1 MNKKQD
7 TTTNPDWLKNFK
19 KITTTSAEEA
29 VKKISP
35 GHRVFIGTATSQPT
49 LLVNAMTA
57 RADELVDVEIIQL
70 VTMGDAPYAKKELS
84 NSFKFNSFYI
94 TEENIR
100 TSISEGLGSYTPIM
114 LLDIPRLF
122 SNGQIPLDVSMIQ
135 VTPPDS
141 RGMCSMGISV
151 DVAKA
156 AVENSKLVIAQVNP
170 RMPRTFGDTLINI
183 YEIDIVVPSDEP
195 IIEAPRLAI
204 DEEEARICMNVSS
217 LIENGSTIQL
227 GFGKIPQFCMDY
239 LKDKK
244 DLGIHSDMITEG
256 IVDLVK
262 SGAVTGKKK
271 TLDKGKIVVSFCM
284 GAKKL
289 YDFIDNN
296 EMFSFRRTEY
306 VNDPG
311 IIRQHNRMVAVNT
324 ALEIDL
330 TGQVCSD
337 SFGTQFIS
345 GIGGQADFIR
355 GANRSPKG
363 TSIIALPS
371 TAKSGSV
378 SRIVAQLTPGA
389 GVVTPRGDVQY
400 VVTEYGTAYLHGKN
414 VQDRTMSLIS
424 IAHPDYRPELLKKAI
439 EYGYVVPE
447 LAGVEGKLDKLFVS
461 AKVLTT
467 TMSLDDGTKIKFR
480 PIHPTDLSRMR
491 DLFYR
496 LSKGTVYYRFGWNMK
511 QIPMQQIQ
519 NFVFIDHRK
528 EIGIVGTI
536 PRGAEEEIIS
546 FSGYYL
552 DEKTNRAEV
561 ALVVRDDWQ
570 NRGIGS
576 FMIKYLA
583 RIAKKDGIRGFT
595 AEVHTANKTM
605 QAVMHKLD
613 GKVQGVL
620 GGSIYSMHS
629 DFN

>member
-7 TTTNPDWLKNFK
+7 KTINSDWQKNFNIATTT
-19 KITTTSAEEA
+19 AEKA
-29 VKKISP
+29 VKNISP
-35 GHRVFIGTATSQPT
+35 GHRVFLGTGTSQPS
-49 LLVNAMTA
+49 LLINAMVA
-57 RADELVDVEIIQL
+57 RANELMDVEIIQL

-84 NSFKFNSFYI
+84 NSFKVNSFYI

-114 LLDIPRLF
+114 LLDIPKLF
-122 SNGQIPLDVSMIQ
+122 SNGQIPLDVSLIQ

-170 RMPRTFGDTLINI
+170 RMPRTLGDSLINI
-183 YEIDIVVPSDEP
+183 YEIDLVVPADEP
-195 IIEAPRLAI
+195 IIEAPKLQI
-204 DEEEARICMNVSS
+204 DEEERRICENVSS
-217 LIENGSTIQL
+217 LIEDGSTIQL
-227 GFGKIPQFCMDY
+227 GFGKIPQFCMEY

-244 DLGIHSDMITEG
+244 DLGIHSDMVTEG

-262 SGAVTGKKK
+262 SGAVTGNRKSF
-271 TLDKGKIVVSFCM
+271 DKGKIVVSFCL
-284 GAKKL
+284 GGKKL

-296 EMFSFRRTEY
+296 DMFSFRRTEY

-355 GANRSPKG
+355 GANRSLKG
-363 TSIIALPS
+363 TSIIALPA
-371 TAKSGSV
+371 TAKGGTV

-414 VQDRTMSLIS
+414 VQDRTMALIS
-424 IAHPDYRPELLKKAI
+424 IAHPDYRAELLKKAI
-439 EYGYVVPE
+439 ESKYVVPE
-447 LAGVEGKLDKLFVS
+447 LATVEGKLNKLFVS
-461 AKVLTT
+461 AKNLTT
-467 TMSLDDGTKIKFR
+467 TMYLDDGTSIKFR

-491 DLFYR
+491 DLFYK

-511 QIPMQQIQ
+511 QMPLKQIQ
-519 NFVFIDHRK
+519 DFVFIDHRK

-536 PRGAEEEIIS
+536 PSGAEQEIIA
-546 FSGYYL
+546 FAGYYL
-552 DEKTNRAEV
+552 DEKTNHSEV
-561 ALVVRDDWQ
+561 ALVVQDDWQ
-570 NRGIGS
+570 NRGIGT

-583 RIAKKDGIRGFT
+583 RVAKKDGIRGFT
-595 AEVHTANKTM
+595 AEVHTTNKTM

-613 GKVQGVL
+613 GKVVSVL
-620 GGSIYSMHS
+620 GGNVFSMRS